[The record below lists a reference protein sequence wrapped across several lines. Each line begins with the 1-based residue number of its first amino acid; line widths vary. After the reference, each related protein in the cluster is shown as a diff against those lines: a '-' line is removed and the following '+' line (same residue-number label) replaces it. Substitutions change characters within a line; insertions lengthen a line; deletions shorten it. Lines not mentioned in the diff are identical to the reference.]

1 MGEIHITEED
11 IDLLDNNPLPETI
24 NNFNR
29 QSLEADLEVYF
40 TINFLPFIFYHNS
53 ENVEFIENSN
63 KIILPKRILYQLS
76 QYNNIVYPL
85 YFKINNSANLFSV
98 HEFLEDI
105 DHVYISRDLFHE
117 LRMEYDMP
125 YALTLY
131 NQELVKGT
139 KIRLQPHNQD
149 MYEIENIKEYLEENL
164 TKLYTCLM
172 KDQTLSIPYDH
183 TNIYFNVVNCEPED
197 LISIIDTDIE
207 VDFAKPLDYVE
218 PKPVKKEFKKDNLN
232 FSQTN
237 ENNIHDLNSQQN
249 TNNEQNQNNRQNIN
263 PQQNTGFI
271 PFSGVGHRLGD

>member
-1 MGEIHITEED
+1 MDEIHITEED
-11 IDLLDNNPLPETI
+11 IDLLDSNPLPETI

-29 QSLEADLEVYF
+29 QSLEADLEVDF

-53 ENVEFIENSN
+53 ENVEFLENSN

-125 YALTLY
+125 YTLTLF

>member
-1 MGEIHITEED
+1 MDEIHITEED
-11 IDLLDNNPLPETI
+11 VDLLDGNQILDSNPSETI
-24 NNFNR
+24 ENFDD
-29 QSLEADLEVYF
+29 QSLEADSEIDF
-40 TINFLPFIFYHNS
+40 TISFLPFIFYHNF
-53 ENVEFIENSN
+53 ENVEFLENSN

-76 QYNNIVYPL
+76 QNNNIVYPL
-85 YFKINNSANLFSV
+85 YFKINNSENLFSV

-125 YALTLY
+125 YTLTLY

-218 PKPVKKEFKKDNLN
+218 PKPFKKDNLN
-232 FSQTN
+232 FSQTH
-237 ENNIHDLNSQQN
+237 ENNNHDLKSQQN
-249 TNNEQNQNNRQNIN
+249 ENNRQNT
-263 PQQNTGFI
+263 NTGFV